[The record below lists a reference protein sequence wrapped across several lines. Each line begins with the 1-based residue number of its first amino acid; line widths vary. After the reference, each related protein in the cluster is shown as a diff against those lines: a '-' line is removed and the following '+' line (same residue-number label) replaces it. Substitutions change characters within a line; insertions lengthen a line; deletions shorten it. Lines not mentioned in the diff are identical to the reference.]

1 MLSLQRTLSVGYLA
15 QHPTRVVLVVVS
27 IALGVGTLVATRA
40 LDDVLH
46 QAAEKAVNPF
56 AVFADILVVN
66 GATGV
71 PADVA
76 DRLKE
81 AHLPGLADA
90 RPLVMGRASLVDLD
104 GQTVRLLG
112 IQLFPDET
120 QNPAKALA
128 GDNPWGLEYAPTQ
141 ELGGVAWALASGA
154 KPVVLGAKL
163 AERMK
168 ELPNGTHDFRLRRVA
183 GQEQKVASFGTVRLN
198 GRAKGLEDEAVFAD
212 VRTAASIIYPQR
224 PDYATQLNLNVAPGA
239 RLADVRQEVEQFLKD
254 QGIPGQVQSVADTE
268 EMDSD
273 VTGGLELAFSVGGY
287 LVLLVGLFLV
297 YNALSV
303 SVAERRH
310 DIGVLRSVG
319 ATRGQIARLFIG
331 EAALLGLTGSL
342 LGLPL
347 GYALAWLSLGPMHQ
361 VLSDAFV
368 RLPET
373 TVSVSWLVML
383 LALAAGL
390 TTAVLASLVPALQ
403 AADEEPADAVR
414 RTPQTIRPLY
424 FALQAGA
431 AVLLTAVG
439 VAAAVFRT
447 HLPPR
452 VGAFITPI
460 SLMVAVQVAM
470 PLLAAA
476 VGRLLQ
482 PFFRFFLGLQ
492 GRLAADNLVRS
503 PGRTGVVIAALAA
516 TGGLL
521 VDTAG
526 FTHSTESALTGWIDD
541 NIGADLFVTAG
552 SAISEPGVSLPMD
565 ESVGRELTRMP
576 QVEVVEPVR
585 FHYFIYHD
593 QYINMIALDLDAFRG
608 AAEGRSVARNLNRFP
623 ELRQPGTAVMSENFA
638 ALHHVSVGDII
649 RIPGRTSPNIDVKIV
664 GTVVDYTWQRGTLL
678 VDRAWYAREFAD
690 DQVDVFE
697 VYLRGGVDG
706 EAFQKELTKD
716 GGWAGRNAVFVA
728 RRQQLRDAIS
738 SQLERIYN
746 LAYAQ
751 EFVVGLV
758 ALLGVVSALL
768 ISVLQRRR
776 ELGLLR
782 AVGANRRQVLGS
794 VLAEAALMGL
804 VGAVL
809 GLLLG
814 LLLEWYTVNVMV
826 LDEAGLVF
834 PMRIPWGSV
843 AAVFG
848 VSVGAATLVGLWP
861 AWRAT
866 RLRIP
871 EAIAYE

>member
-1 MLSLQRTLSVGYLA
+1 MLSLQRTLSLGYLA
-15 QHPTRVVLVVVS
+15 QHPTRVALVVVS
-27 IALGVGTLVATRA
+27 IALGVGTLVATRS

-56 AVFADILVVN
+56 ATFADILIVN

-71 PADVA
+71 PADLA
-76 DRLKE
+76 DRLNE
-81 AHLPGLADA
+81 AHLPGLAEA
-90 RPLVMGRASLVDLD
+90 RPLVMGRAALVDLD
-104 GQTVRLLG
+104 GQTVLLLG
-112 IQLFPDET
+112 IQLFSDES
-120 QNPAKALA
+120 QDPAKALA
-128 GDNPWGLEYAPTQ
+128 GDNPWGLEYSPSH
-141 ELGGVAWALASGA
+141 ELAGVAWALATGA

-168 ELPNGTHDFRLRRVA
+168 GLPNGTHEFTLRRVA
-183 GQEQKVASFGTVRLN
+183 GAEQKVTAIGTVRLPE
-198 GRAKGLEDEAVFAD
+198 RAKALEDEAVFAD
-212 VRTAASIIYPQR
+212 LRTAASIIYPQR
-224 PDYATQLNLNVAPGA
+224 PDYATQLNLKVTPGA
-239 RLADVRQEVEQFLKD
+239 RLEDVRKEVAQYLKEHD
-254 QGIPGQVQSVADTE
+254 EPGQVQTVQDTE
-268 EMDSD
+268 AMDSD
-273 VTGGLELAFSVGGY
+273 ITGGLELAFSVGGY

-319 ATRGQIARLFIG
+319 ATRGQVAGLFIG
-331 EAALLGLTGSL
+331 EALLLGLAGSL
-342 LGLPL
+342 LGLPF

-361 VLSDAFV
+361 VLSEAFAK
-368 RLPET
+368 LPDT
-373 TVSVSWLVML
+373 TVSVSWPAML
-383 LALAAGL
+383 LAVGAGL
-390 TTAVLASLVPALQ
+390 TTALLASLVPALQ
-403 AADEEPADAVR
+403 AAEEEPADAVR
-414 RTPQTIRPLY
+414 RAPRTTRPLY
-424 FALQAGA
+424 FAVQMGAVLFLA
-431 AVLLTAVG
+431 AVG
-439 VAAAVFRT
+439 IAAAVFRT
-447 HLPPR
+447 HLPQR
-452 VGAFITPI
+452 VGAFVTPLC
-460 SLMVAVQVAM
+460 LMIAVLVAM

-526 FTHSTESALTGWIDD
+526 FTQSTAYALTHWIDE
-541 NIGADLFVTAG
+541 NVGADLYVTAG
-552 SAISEPGVSLPMD
+552 SSISSPGVSLPMD
-565 ESVGRELTRMP
+565 ENVGRTLAKMP
-576 QVEVVEPVR
+576 QVEVAEPVR
-585 FHYFIYHD
+585 FHYFIYDD
-593 QYINMIALDLDAFRG
+593 QYVNMIALDLDAFRG
-608 AAEGRSVARNLNRFP
+608 VDEGRAVARNLSRFP
-623 ELRQPGTAVMSENFA
+623 GLREPRTAVMSENFG
-638 ALHHVSVGDII
+638 ALHHVRVGDTV
-649 RIPGRTSPNIDVKIV
+649 RIPGRTTPTIALKII

-678 VDRAWYAREFAD
+678 VDRTWYARAFAD
-690 DQVDVFE
+690 DQVDLFE
-697 VYLRGGVDG
+697 VYLLPGVD
-706 EAFQKELTKD
+706 ARDFQKELTKP

-728 RRQQLRDAIS
+728 RRDELRDAIS
-738 SQLERIYN
+738 SQLERIYH

-758 ALLGVVSALL
+758 ALLGVVSALF

-782 AVGANRRQVLGS
+782 AVGASRGQVLGS

-804 VGAVL
+804 VGAVI

-814 LLLEWYTVNVMV
+814 LVLEWYTVNIMV
-826 LDEAGLVF
+826 LDEAGFVF
-834 PMRIPWGSV
+834 PMLIPWASAAVVFGGSV
-843 AAVFG
+843 V
-848 VSVGAATLVGLWP
+848 AATAVGLWP